1 MKTKT
6 ALGVIAATLVAACT
20 STPRW
25 DTSVFPQQPVYAE
38 GPLSDTPVATTVAE
52 GQK

>member
-6 ALGVIAATLVAACT
+6 VLGLIAAALVAACT

-25 DTSVFPQQPVYAE
+25 DVSSFPQQPVFDGSTA
-38 GPLSDTPVATTVAE
+38 PAPAVAE
-52 GQK
+52 AAK

>member
-6 ALGVIAATLVAACT
+6 VLGLIAAALVAACT

-25 DTSVFPQQPVYAE
+25 DTAAFPQQPVYEA
-38 GPLSDTPVATTVAE
+38 GSPVVAE
-52 GQK
+52 ISK

>member
-6 ALGVIAATLVAACT
+6 VLGVIAAALVAACTST

-25 DTSVFPQQPVYAE
+25 DTSSFPYQPVYGEA
-38 GPLSDTPVATTVAE
+38 PTATAVVEAA
-52 GQK
+52 K

>member
-6 ALGVIAATLVAACT
+6 ALGLIAAALVAACT

-25 DTSVFPQQPVYAE
+25 DVSVFPQQPIYGEEPAI
-38 GPLSDTPVATTVAE
+38 TTVAE
-52 GQK
+52 AAK